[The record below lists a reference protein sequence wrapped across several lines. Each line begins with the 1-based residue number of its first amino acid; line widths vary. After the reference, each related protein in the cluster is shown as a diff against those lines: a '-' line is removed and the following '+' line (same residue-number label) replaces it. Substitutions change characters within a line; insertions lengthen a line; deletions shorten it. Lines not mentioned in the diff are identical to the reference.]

1 MSTIER
7 IDRLVERLAH
17 ATMPGD
23 IYNQYAFGP
32 RANAICRQNLTRY
45 LRQMAGR
52 KPEVLLVGEAAG
64 YRGCRLTGIPF
75 TSEFVLAQGVQA
87 HSLFGFQAGYRTSSP
102 EATPVKEAT
111 ATMVWETLSEVQ
123 RPPLL
128 WNALPFHPH
137 HSARVDSNR
146 TPRWRDL
153 ALGQP
158 FLTLIRS
165 AFPLTTI
172 VAVGNKAAESL
183 RRWDVPH
190 DKVRHPSHGGKS
202 DFRKGLHCLLS

>member
-1 MSTIER
+1 MDTILR

-17 ATMPGD
+17 TTVPGD
-23 IYNQYAFGP
+23 VYNQYAFGH
-32 RANAICRQNLTRY
+32 RANAICRQNLALY

-52 KPEVLLVGEAAG
+52 KPQVLLVGEAAG
-64 YRGCRLTGIPF
+64 HRGCRLTGIPF
-75 TSEFVLAQGVQA
+75 TSEFVLAHGVQA
-87 HSLFGFQAGYRTSSP
+87 HSLFGLQAGYYTSSP

-111 ATMVWETLSEVQ
+111 ATMVWEALSEVQ

-137 HSARVDSNR
+137 RSGRADSNR
-146 TPRWRDL
+146 TPRRRDL
-153 ALGQP
+153 ALGQQ

-165 AFPLTTI
+165 TFPLTTI
-172 VAVGNKAAESL
+172 VAIGNKAAESL

-202 DFRKGLHCLLS
+202 DFRKGLHRLLS